1 MRLSY
6 FYSMKQRLFLLF
18 LIITSL
24 SLHGQDGRMQLQQ
37 MENELKP
44 LATAILNEEQFID
57 RFKADSAFTR
67 GLVRALRTQHSF
79 RYRFDSLITISQQ
92 YAPDSSFR
100 IFTWQIQ
107 MEDMNHFRQK
117 GAIQMRT
124 SDGSLKL
131 IPLFDAS
138 KFTEAPFDSVRTNQN
153 WIGAVYYN
161 IIQTS
166 YNNRKYYTLFG
177 YDENDAR
184 STRKWMEVLTFDV
197 NGNPQFGGRYFNYR
211 EDDIKPKQPAF
222 RFCLEY
228 KKDANAKLNYDPEL
242 NMIVMAHL
250 VSEEGDNKKK
260 HTLVPYGTFEG
271 FKWLGGKWVH
281 QADITEV
288 NPDGR
293 VNPDQTRKKGNL

>member
-1 MRLSY
+1 
-6 FYSMKQRLFLLF
+6 MKQGLFLFLLV
-18 LIITSL
+18 ITTL
-24 SLHGQDGRMQLQQ
+24 SVRAQELQQ
-37 MENELKP
+37 MEDELKP
-44 LATAILNEEQFID
+44 LAYAILNEDQFLD

-67 GLVRALRTQHSF
+67 GLVKALRTPHSF

-124 SDGSLKL
+124 NDGSLKL

-161 IIQTS
+161 IIQTT

-184 STRKWMEVLTFDV
+184 SSRKLMEVMTFDA

-228 KKDANAKLNYDPEL
+228 KKDANAKLNYDHEL

-281 QADITEV
+281 QADITQV

-293 VNPDQTRKKGNL
+293 VNPDQTRRKQ

>member
-1 MRLSY
+1 
-6 FYSMKQRLFLLF
+6 MKQGLFLFLLV
-18 LIITSL
+18 ITTL
-24 SLHGQDGRMQLQQ
+24 SVRAQELQQ
-37 MENELKP
+37 MEDELKP
-44 LATAILNEEQFID
+44 LAYAILNEDQFLD

-67 GLVRALRTQHSF
+67 GLVKALRTPHSF

-124 SDGSLKL
+124 NDGSLKL

-161 IIQTS
+161 IIQTT

-184 STRKWMEVLTFDV
+184 SSRKLMEVMTFDA

-281 QADITEV
+281 QADITQV

-293 VNPDQTRKKGNL
+293 VNPDQTRRKQ

>member
-1 MRLSY
+1 
-6 FYSMKQRLFLLF
+6 MKHSLLLF
-18 LIITSL
+18 FLILTSV
-24 SLHGQDGRMQLQQ
+24 SLQAQDSRMQLQQ
-37 MENELKP
+37 IEEELKP
-44 LATAILNEEQFID
+44 LAYAILNEDQFID

-67 GLVRALRTQHSF
+67 GLVRALRTPHSF
-79 RYRFDSLITISQQ
+79 RYRFDSLVTISQQ

-100 IFTWQIQ
+100 IFTWQLQ

-124 SDGSLKL
+124 TDGSLKL

-138 KFTEAPFDSVRTNQN
+138 KFTEAPFDSVRTQQN

-161 IIQTS
+161 IIQTT

-177 YDENDAR
+177 YDEHDAR

-293 VNPDQTRKKGNL
+293 VNPDQTRRKQ

>member
-1 MRLSY
+1 
-6 FYSMKQRLFLLF
+6 MKQRLFLLF

-24 SLHGQDGRMQLQQ
+24 LLHGQDGRMQLQQ

>member
-1 MRLSY
+1 
-6 FYSMKQRLFLLF
+6 MKQVLFLFSLV
-18 LIITSL
+18 ITSL
-24 SLHGQDGRMQLQQ
+24 FVRAQDNRMQLQQ
-37 MENELKP
+37 IEDELKP
-44 LATAILNEEQFID
+44 LAYAILNEDQFLD
-57 RFKADSAFTR
+57 RFKADSVFTR
-67 GLVRALRTQHSF
+67 GLVRALRTPHSF

-124 SDGSLKL
+124 NDGSLKL

-161 IIQTS
+161 IIQTT

-184 STRKWMEVLTFDV
+184 SSRKWMEVMTFDA

-293 VNPDQTRKKGNL
+293 ANPDQTRKRGNL

>member
-1 MRLSY
+1 
-6 FYSMKQRLFLLF
+6 MKQVLFLFLLV
-18 LIITSL
+18 ITSL
-24 SLHGQDGRMQLQQ
+24 FVRAQDNRMQLQQ
-37 MENELKP
+37 IEDELKP
-44 LATAILNEEQFID
+44 LAYAILNEDQFLD

-67 GLVRALRTQHSF
+67 GLVKALRTPHSF

-124 SDGSLKL
+124 NDGSLKL

-161 IIQTS
+161 IIQTT

-184 STRKWMEVLTFDV
+184 SSRKWMEVMTFDA

-281 QADITEV
+281 QADITQV

-293 VNPDQTRKKGNL
+293 VNPDQTRRKQ

>member
-1 MRLSY
+1 
-6 FYSMKQRLFLLF
+6 MKQGLFLFLLV
-18 LIITSL
+18 ITTL
-24 SLHGQDGRMQLQQ
+24 SVRAQELQQ
-37 MENELKP
+37 MEDELKP
-44 LATAILNEEQFID
+44 LAYAILNEDQFLD

-67 GLVRALRTQHSF
+67 GLVKALRTPHSF

-124 SDGSLKL
+124 NDGSLKL

-161 IIQTS
+161 IIQTT

-184 STRKWMEVLTFDV
+184 SSRKWMEVMTFDA

-281 QADITEV
+281 QADITQV

-293 VNPDQTRKKGNL
+293 VNPDQTRRKQ

>member
-1 MRLSY
+1 
-6 FYSMKQRLFLLF
+6 MKHSLLVFF
-18 LIITSL
+18 LILTSL
-24 SLHGQDGRMQLQQ
+24 SSQAQDSRMQLQQ
-37 MENELKP
+37 IEDELKP
-44 LATAILNEEQFID
+44 LAYAILNEDQFID

-67 GLVRALRTQHSF
+67 GLVRALRTPHSF
-79 RYRFDSLITISQQ
+79 RYRFDSLVTISQQ

-100 IFTWQIQ
+100 IFTWQLQ

-124 SDGSLKL
+124 TDGSLKL

-138 KFTEAPFDSVRTNQN
+138 KFTEAPFDSVRTQQN

-177 YDENDAR
+177 YDEHDAR

-293 VNPDQTRKKGNL
+293 VNPDQTRKRGNL

>member
-1 MRLSY
+1 
-6 FYSMKQRLFLLF
+6 MKYRF
-18 LIITSL
+18 LIFCWLFFSSILQAQEDT
-24 SLHGQDGRMQLQQ
+24 RMHLQQ
-37 MENELKP
+37 VEDELKP
-44 LATAILNEEQFID
+44 LAYAILNEDAFID

-67 GLVRALRTQHSF
+67 GLVRALRTPYSF
-79 RYRFDSLITISQQ
+79 RYRFDSLTTISQL

-117 GAIQMRT
+117 GAIQIRT
-124 SDGSLKL
+124 KDGSLKL
-131 IPLFDAS
+131 VPLFDVS
-138 KFTEAPFDSVRTNQN
+138 KFTEAPADSVRTHQN

-161 IIQTS
+161 MIQTN
-166 YNNRKYYTLFG
+166 YNNRNYYTLLG

-184 STRKWMEVLTFDV
+184 STRKWIEVLTFDA

-211 EDDIKPKQPAF
+211 EDDLKPKQPAF
-222 RFCLEY
+222 RFCLEF
-228 KKDANAKLNYDPEL
+228 KKEANAKLNFDPEL
-242 NMIVMAHL
+242 NMIVLAHL

-293 VNPDQTRKKGNL
+293 VNPDQTRRKQ

>member
-1 MRLSY
+1 
-6 FYSMKQRLFLLF
+6 MKQGLFLFLLV
-18 LIITSL
+18 ITTL
-24 SLHGQDGRMQLQQ
+24 SVRAQELQQ
-37 MENELKP
+37 MEDELKP
-44 LATAILNEEQFID
+44 LAYAILNEDQFLD

-67 GLVRALRTQHSF
+67 GLVKALRTPHSF

-124 SDGSLKL
+124 NDGSLKL

-161 IIQTS
+161 IIQTT

-184 STRKWMEVLTFDV
+184 SSRKWMEVMTFDA

-281 QADITEV
+281 QSDITEV

-293 VNPDQTRKKGNL
+293 VNPDQTRKRGNL

>member
-1 MRLSY
+1 
-6 FYSMKQRLFLLF
+6 MKQVLFLFLLV
-18 LIITSL
+18 ITSL
-24 SLHGQDGRMQLQQ
+24 SVRAQQLQQ
-37 MENELKP
+37 IEDELKP
-44 LATAILNEEQFID
+44 LAYAILNEDQFLD

-67 GLVRALRTQHSF
+67 GLVRALRTPHSF

-100 IFTWQIQ
+100 IFTWQLQ

-124 SDGSLKL
+124 NDGSLKL

-161 IIQTS
+161 IIQTT

-184 STRKWMEVLTFDV
+184 SSRKWMEVMTFDA

-293 VNPDQTRKKGNL
+293 VNPDQTRRKQ

>member
-1 MRLSY
+1 
-6 FYSMKQRLFLLF
+6 MKQGLFLFLLV
-18 LIITSL
+18 ITTL
-24 SLHGQDGRMQLQQ
+24 SVRAQELQQ
-37 MENELKP
+37 MEDELKP
-44 LATAILNEEQFID
+44 LAYAILNEDQFLD
-57 RFKADSAFTR
+57 RFKADSAFPR
-67 GLVRALRTQHSF
+67 GLVKALRTPHSF

-124 SDGSLKL
+124 NDGSLKL

-161 IIQTS
+161 IIQTT

-184 STRKWMEVLTFDV
+184 SSRKWMEVMTFDA

-281 QADITEV
+281 QADITQV

-293 VNPDQTRKKGNL
+293 VNPDQTRRKQ

>member
-1 MRLSY
+1 MA
-6 FYSMKQRLFLLF
+6 
-18 LIITSL
+18 ITSIAVRA
-24 SLHGQDGRMQLQQ
+24 QDTRIQLQQ
-37 MENELKP
+37 MEDELKP
-44 LATAILNEEQFID
+44 LAYAILNEDQFLD

-67 GLVRALRTQHSF
+67 GLVRALRTPHSF

-124 SDGSLKL
+124 TDGSLKL

-138 KFTEAPFDSVRTNQN
+138 TFTEAPFDSVRTNQN

-161 IIQTS
+161 IIQTT

-177 YDENDAR
+177 YDEHDAR
-184 STRKWMEVLTFDV
+184 STRKWMEVMTFDA

-288 NPDGR
+288 NPDAR
-293 VNPDQTRKKGNL
+293 VNPDQTRKKQ

>member
-1 MRLSY
+1 
-6 FYSMKQRLFLLF
+6 MKQSLFLFL

-24 SLHGQDGRMQLQQ
+24 SVRAQQLQQ
-37 MENELKP
+37 LEDELKP
-44 LATAILNEEQFID
+44 LAYAILNEDQFLD

-67 GLVRALRTQHSF
+67 GLVRALRTPHSF

-124 SDGSLKL
+124 NDGSLKL

-161 IIQTS
+161 IIQTT

-184 STRKWMEVLTFDV
+184 SSRKWMEVMTFDA

-281 QADITEV
+281 QADITQV

-293 VNPDQTRKKGNL
+293 VNPDQTRRKQ

>member
-1 MRLSY
+1 
-6 FYSMKQRLFLLF
+6 MKQRLFLFL
-18 LIITSL
+18 LIILASISL
-24 SLHGQDGRMQLQQ
+24 RAQDARMQLQQ
-37 MENELKP
+37 MEDELKP
-44 LATAILNEEQFID
+44 LAYSILNEDQFID

-67 GLVRALRTQHSF
+67 GLVRALRTPHSF

-124 SDGSLKL
+124 NDGSLKL

-138 KFTEAPFDSVRTNQN
+138 KFTETPFDSVRTNQN

-161 IIQTS
+161 IIQTT
-166 YNNRKYYTLFG
+166 YNNRKFYTLFG

-184 STRKWMEVLTFDV
+184 SSRKWMEVMTFDV

-228 KKDANAKLNYDPEL
+228 KKNANAKLNYDPEL

-281 QADITEV
+281 QPDITEV

-293 VNPDQTRKKGNL
+293 VNPDQTRRKQ

>member
-1 MRLSY
+1 
-6 FYSMKQRLFLLF
+6 MKHSLLLF
-18 LIITSL
+18 FLILTSV
-24 SLHGQDGRMQLQQ
+24 SLQAQDSRMQLQQ
-37 MENELKP
+37 IEEELKP
-44 LATAILNEEQFID
+44 LAYAILNENQFID

-67 GLVRALRTQHSF
+67 GLVRALRTPHSF
-79 RYRFDSLITISQQ
+79 RYRFDSLVTISQQ

-100 IFTWQIQ
+100 IFTWQLQ

-124 SDGSLKL
+124 TDGSLKL

-138 KFTEAPFDSVRTNQN
+138 KFTEAPFDSVRTQQN

-161 IIQTS
+161 IIQTT

-177 YDENDAR
+177 YDEHDAR

-293 VNPDQTRKKGNL
+293 VNPDQTRRKQ

>member
-1 MRLSY
+1 
-6 FYSMKQRLFLLF
+6 MKQVLFLFLLV
-18 LIITSL
+18 ITSL
-24 SLHGQDGRMQLQQ
+24 SVRAQQLQQ
-37 MENELKP
+37 IEDELKP
-44 LATAILNEEQFID
+44 LAYAILNEDQFLD

-67 GLVRALRTQHSF
+67 GLVRALRTPHSF

-100 IFTWQIQ
+100 IFTWQLQ

-124 SDGSLKL
+124 NDGSLKL

-161 IIQTS
+161 IIQTT

-184 STRKWMEVLTFDV
+184 SSRKWMEVMTFDA

-260 HTLVPYGTFEG
+260 HTLVPYGSFEG

-293 VNPDQTRKKGNL
+293 VNPDQTRRKQ

>member
-1 MRLSY
+1 
-6 FYSMKQRLFLLF
+6 MKQGLFLFLLV
-18 LIITSL
+18 ITTL
-24 SLHGQDGRMQLQQ
+24 SVRAQELQQ
-37 MENELKP
+37 MEDELKP
-44 LATAILNEEQFID
+44 LAYAILNEDQFLD

-67 GLVRALRTQHSF
+67 GLVKALRTPHSF

-124 SDGSLKL
+124 NDGSLKL

-161 IIQTS
+161 IIQTT

-184 STRKWMEVLTFDV
+184 SSRKWMEVMTFDA

-281 QADITEV
+281 QADITQV

-293 VNPDQTRKKGNL
+293 VNPDQTRKRGNF

>member
-1 MRLSY
+1 
-6 FYSMKQRLFLLF
+6 MKQVLFLFLLV
-18 LIITSL
+18 ITSL
-24 SLHGQDGRMQLQQ
+24 FLRAQDNRMQLQQ
-37 MENELKP
+37 IEDELKP
-44 LATAILNEEQFID
+44 LAYAILNEDQFLD

-67 GLVRALRTQHSF
+67 GLVRALRTPHSF

-124 SDGSLKL
+124 NDGSLKL

-161 IIQTS
+161 IIQTT

-184 STRKWMEVLTFDV
+184 SSRKWMEVMTFDA

-293 VNPDQTRKKGNL
+293 VNPDQTRKKQ

>member
-1 MRLSY
+1 
-6 FYSMKQRLFLLF
+6 MKQCLFLF
-18 LIITSL
+18 LWVITSTVL
-24 SLHGQDGRMQLQQ
+24 RAQDTRMQLQQ
-37 MENELKP
+37 MEDELKP
-44 LATAILNEEQFID
+44 LAYSILNEDQFLD

-67 GLVRALRTQHSF
+67 GLVRALRTPHSF

-124 SDGSLKL
+124 TDGSLKL

-161 IIQTS
+161 IIQTT

-184 STRKWMEVLTFDV
+184 SSRKWMEVMTFDA

-293 VNPDQTRKKGNL
+293 VNPDQTRKKQ

>member
-1 MRLSY
+1 
-6 FYSMKQRLFLLF
+6 MKQGLFLF
-18 LIITSL
+18 WWVITAL
-24 SLHGQDGRMQLQQ
+24 SVRAQDSRMQMQQ
-37 MENELKP
+37 IEDELKP
-44 LATAILNEEQFID
+44 LAYAILNEDQFLD

-67 GLVRALRTQHSF
+67 GLVRALRTPHSF

-124 SDGSLKL
+124 NDGSLKL

-161 IIQTS
+161 IIQTT

-184 STRKWMEVLTFDV
+184 SSRKWMEVMTFDA

-281 QADITEV
+281 QADITAV

-293 VNPDQTRKKGNL
+293 VNPDQTRKRGNL

>member
-1 MRLSY
+1 
-6 FYSMKQRLFLLF
+6 MKQALFLFLLV
-18 LIITSL
+18 ITSL
-24 SLHGQDGRMQLQQ
+24 FLRAQDNRMQLQQ
-37 MENELKP
+37 IEDELKP
-44 LATAILNEEQFID
+44 LAYAILNEDQFLD

-67 GLVRALRTQHSF
+67 GLVRALRTPHSF

-124 SDGSLKL
+124 NDGSLKL

-138 KFTEAPFDSVRTNQN
+138 KFTEAPFDSIRTNQN

-161 IIQTS
+161 IIQTT

-184 STRKWMEVLTFDV
+184 SSRKWMEVMTFDA

-293 VNPDQTRKKGNL
+293 VNPDQTRKRGNL

>member
-1 MRLSY
+1 
-6 FYSMKQRLFLLF
+6 MKQALFLFLLVT
-18 LIITSL
+18 TSL
-24 SLHGQDGRMQLQQ
+24 FAHTQDNRMQLQQ
-37 MENELKP
+37 IEDELKP
-44 LATAILNEEQFID
+44 LAYAILNEDQFLD
-57 RFKADSAFTR
+57 RFKADSVFTR
-67 GLVRALRTQHSF
+67 GLVRALRTPHSF

-124 SDGSLKL
+124 NDGSLKL

-161 IIQTS
+161 IIQTT

-184 STRKWMEVLTFDV
+184 SSRKWMEVMTFDA

-293 VNPDQTRKKGNL
+293 VNPDQTRRKQ

>member
-1 MRLSY
+1 
-6 FYSMKQRLFLLF
+6 MKHSLLVFF
-18 LIITSL
+18 LILTSL
-24 SLHGQDGRMQLQQ
+24 SSQAQDSRMQLQQ
-37 MENELKP
+37 IEDELKP
-44 LATAILNEEQFID
+44 LAYAILNEDQFID

-67 GLVRALRTQHSF
+67 GLVRALRTPHSF
-79 RYRFDSLITISQQ
+79 RYRFDSLVTISQQ

-100 IFTWQIQ
+100 IFTWQLQ

-124 SDGSLKL
+124 TDGSLKL

-138 KFTEAPFDSVRTNQN
+138 KFTEAPFDSVRTQQN

-177 YDENDAR
+177 YDEHDAR

-281 QADITEV
+281 QVDITEV

-293 VNPDQTRKKGNL
+293 VNPDQTRKRGNL

>member
-1 MRLSY
+1 
-6 FYSMKQRLFLLF
+6 MKQALFLFLLV
-18 LIITSL
+18 ITSL
-24 SLHGQDGRMQLQQ
+24 LLRAQDNRMQLQQ
-37 MENELKP
+37 IEDELKP
-44 LATAILNEEQFID
+44 LAYAILNEDQFLD

-67 GLVRALRTQHSF
+67 GLVRALRTTHSF
-79 RYRFDSLITISQQ
+79 RYHFDSLITISQQ

-124 SDGSLKL
+124 NDGSLKL

-138 KFTEAPFDSVRTNQN
+138 KFTEAPFDSIRTNQN

-161 IIQTS
+161 IIQTT

-177 YDENDAR
+177 YDEHDAR
-184 STRKWMEVLTFDV
+184 SSRKWMEVMTFDA

-211 EDDIKPKQPAF
+211 EDDTKPKQPAF

-228 KKDANAKLNYDPEL
+228 KKDAHAKLNYDPEL

-293 VNPDQTRKKGNL
+293 VNPDQTRKRGNL

>member
-1 MRLSY
+1 
-6 FYSMKQRLFLLF
+6 MKHSLLVFF
-18 LIITSL
+18 LILTSL
-24 SLHGQDGRMQLQQ
+24 SSQAQDSRMQLQQ
-37 MENELKP
+37 IEDELKP
-44 LATAILNEEQFID
+44 LAYAILNEDQFID

-67 GLVRALRTQHSF
+67 GLVRALRTPHSF
-79 RYRFDSLITISQQ
+79 RYRFDSLVTISQQ

-100 IFTWQIQ
+100 IFTWQLQ

-124 SDGSLKL
+124 TDGSLKL

-138 KFTEAPFDSVRTNQN
+138 KFTEAPFDSVRTQQN

-177 YDENDAR
+177 YDEHDAR

-281 QADITEV
+281 QVDITEV

-293 VNPDQTRKKGNL
+293 VNPDQTRRKQ

>member
-1 MRLSY
+1 
-6 FYSMKQRLFLLF
+6 MKQVLFLFLL
-18 LIITSL
+18 IIISL
-24 SLHGQDGRMQLQQ
+24 SVRAQDNRMQLQQ
-37 MENELKP
+37 IEDELKP
-44 LATAILNEEQFID
+44 LAYAILNEDQFLD

-67 GLVRALRTQHSF
+67 GLVRALRTPHSF

-124 SDGSLKL
+124 TDGSLKL

-161 IIQTS
+161 IIQTT

-177 YDENDAR
+177 YDEHDAR
-184 STRKWMEVLTFDV
+184 SSRKWMEVMTFDA

-293 VNPDQTRKKGNL
+293 VNPDQTRRKQ

>member
-1 MRLSY
+1 
-6 FYSMKQRLFLLF
+6 MKQYLFLLLLTF
-18 LIITSL
+18 TSVATPA
-24 SLHGQDGRMQLQQ
+24 QDTRMQLQQ
-37 MENELKP
+37 IEDELKP
-44 LATAILNEEQFID
+44 LAYSILNEDQFLD

-67 GLVRALRTQHSF
+67 GLVRALRMPHSF

-124 SDGSLKL
+124 HDGSLKL

-184 STRKWMEVLTFDV
+184 SSRKWMEVMTFDA

-293 VNPDQTRKKGNL
+293 VNPDQTRRKQ

>member
-1 MRLSY
+1 
-6 FYSMKQRLFLLF
+6 MKHSLLVFF
-18 LIITSL
+18 LILTSL
-24 SLHGQDGRMQLQQ
+24 SSQAQDSRMQLQQ
-37 MENELKP
+37 IEDELKP
-44 LATAILNEEQFID
+44 LAYAILNEDQFID

-67 GLVRALRTQHSF
+67 GLVRALRTPHSF
-79 RYRFDSLITISQQ
+79 RYRFDSLVTISQQ

-100 IFTWQIQ
+100 IFTWQLQ

-124 SDGSLKL
+124 TDGSLKL

-138 KFTEAPFDSVRTNQN
+138 KFTEAPFDSVRTQQN

-166 YNNRKYYTLFG
+166 YNNRKFYTLFG
-177 YDENDAR
+177 YDEHDAR

-293 VNPDQTRKKGNL
+293 VNPDQTRGRKQRNKE

>member
-1 MRLSY
+1 
-6 FYSMKQRLFLLF
+6 MKHSLLVFF
-18 LIITSL
+18 LILTSL
-24 SLHGQDGRMQLQQ
+24 SSQAQDSRMQLQQ
-37 MENELKP
+37 IEDELKP
-44 LATAILNEEQFID
+44 LAYAILNEDQFID

-67 GLVRALRTQHSF
+67 GLVRALRTPHSF
-79 RYRFDSLITISQQ
+79 RYRFDSLVTISQQ

-100 IFTWQIQ
+100 IFTWQLQ

-124 SDGSLKL
+124 TDGSLKL

-138 KFTEAPFDSVRTNQN
+138 KFTEAPFDSVRTQEN

-177 YDENDAR
+177 YDEHDAR

-293 VNPDQTRKKGNL
+293 VNPDQTRKRGNL

>member
-1 MRLSY
+1 
-6 FYSMKQRLFLLF
+6 MKQVLFLFLLV
-18 LIITSL
+18 LTSL
-24 SLHGQDGRMQLQQ
+24 FVCAQDNRMQLQQ
-37 MENELKP
+37 IEDELKP
-44 LATAILNEEQFID
+44 LAYAILNEDQFLD
-57 RFKADSAFTR
+57 RFKADSVFTR
-67 GLVRALRTQHSF
+67 GLVRALRTPHSF

-124 SDGSLKL
+124 NDGSLKL

-161 IIQTS
+161 IIQTT

-184 STRKWMEVLTFDV
+184 SSRKWMEVMTFDA

-242 NMIVMAHL
+242 NMIVIAHL

-293 VNPDQTRKKGNL
+293 VNPDQTRKRGNL

>member
-1 MRLSY
+1 
-6 FYSMKQRLFLLF
+6 MKQVLFLFSLV
-18 LIITSL
+18 ITSL
-24 SLHGQDGRMQLQQ
+24 FVRAQDNRMQLQQ
-37 MENELKP
+37 IEDELKP
-44 LATAILNEEQFID
+44 LAYAILNEDQFLD
-57 RFKADSAFTR
+57 RFKADSVFTR
-67 GLVRALRTQHSF
+67 GLVRALRTPHSF

-124 SDGSLKL
+124 NDGSLKL

-161 IIQTS
+161 IIQTT

-184 STRKWMEVLTFDV
+184 SSRKWMEVMTFDA

-293 VNPDQTRKKGNL
+293 VNPDQTRRKQ

>member
-1 MRLSY
+1 
-6 FYSMKQRLFLLF
+6 MKRSLLLF
-18 LIITSL
+18 FLILTSV
-24 SLHGQDGRMQLQQ
+24 SLQAQDSRMQLQQ
-37 MENELKP
+37 IEEELKP
-44 LATAILNEEQFID
+44 LAYAILNEDQFID

-67 GLVRALRTQHSF
+67 GLVRALRTPHSF
-79 RYRFDSLITISQQ
+79 RYRFDSLVTISQQ

-100 IFTWQIQ
+100 IFTWQLQ

-124 SDGSLKL
+124 TDGSLKL

-138 KFTEAPFDSVRTNQN
+138 KFTEAPFDSVRTQQN

-161 IIQTS
+161 IIQTT

-177 YDENDAR
+177 YDEHDAR

-293 VNPDQTRKKGNL
+293 VNPDQTRRKQ

>member
-1 MRLSY
+1 
-6 FYSMKQRLFLLF
+6 MKQGLFLFLLV
-18 LIITSL
+18 ITTL
-24 SLHGQDGRMQLQQ
+24 SVRAQELQQ
-37 MENELKP
+37 MEDELKP
-44 LATAILNEEQFID
+44 LAYAILNEDQFLD

-67 GLVRALRTQHSF
+67 GLVKALRTPHSF

-124 SDGSLKL
+124 NDGSLKL

-161 IIQTS
+161 IIQTT
-166 YNNRKYYTLFG
+166 YNNRKHYTLFG

-184 STRKWMEVLTFDV
+184 SSRKWMEVMTFDA

-281 QADITEV
+281 QADITQV

-293 VNPDQTRKKGNL
+293 VNPDQTRRKQ

>member
-1 MRLSY
+1 MKRRL
-6 FYSMKQRLFLLF
+6 LLF
-18 LIITSL
+18 FLILISV
-24 SLHGQDGRMQLQQ
+24 SSQAQDSRLQLQQ
-37 MENELKP
+37 IEDELKP
-44 LATAILNEEQFID
+44 LAYAILNEDQFID

-67 GLVRALRTQHSF
+67 GLVRALRTPHSF
-79 RYRFDSLITISQQ
+79 HYRFDSLVTISQQ

-100 IFTWQIQ
+100 IFTWQLQ

-124 SDGSLKL
+124 TDGSLKL

-138 KFTEAPFDSVRTNQN
+138 KFTEAPFDSIRTQQN

-166 YNNRKYYTLFG
+166 YNNRKFYTLFG
-177 YDENDAR
+177 YDEHDAR

-281 QADITEV
+281 QADISEV

-293 VNPDQTRKKGNL
+293 VNPDQTRRKQ

>member
-1 MRLSY
+1 
-6 FYSMKQRLFLLF
+6 MKQGLFLFLLV
-18 LIITSL
+18 ITTL
-24 SLHGQDGRMQLQQ
+24 SVRAQELQQ
-37 MENELKP
+37 MEDELKP
-44 LATAILNEEQFID
+44 LAYAILNEDQFLD

-67 GLVRALRTQHSF
+67 GLVKALRTPHSF

-124 SDGSLKL
+124 NDGSLKL

-161 IIQTS
+161 IIQTT

-184 STRKWMEVLTFDV
+184 SSRKWMEVMTFDA
-197 NGNPQFGGRYFNYR
+197 NGNTQFGGRYFNYR

-281 QADITEV
+281 QADITQV

-293 VNPDQTRKKGNL
+293 VNPDQTRRKQ

>member
-1 MRLSY
+1 
-6 FYSMKQRLFLLF
+6 MKHSLLVFF
-18 LIITSL
+18 LILTSL
-24 SLHGQDGRMQLQQ
+24 SSQAQDSRMQLQQ
-37 MENELKP
+37 IEDELKP
-44 LATAILNEEQFID
+44 LAYAILNEDQFID

-67 GLVRALRTQHSF
+67 GLVRALRTPHSF
-79 RYRFDSLITISQQ
+79 RYRFDSLVTISQQ

-100 IFTWQIQ
+100 IFTWQLQ

-124 SDGSLKL
+124 TDGSLKL

-138 KFTEAPFDSVRTNQN
+138 KFTEAPFDSVRTQQN

-177 YDENDAR
+177 YDEHDAR

-293 VNPDQTRKKGNL
+293 VNPDQTRRKQ